1 MLDDFGNRLAQAR
14 QDGTNAAVNLTLVPD
29 ETSAENVQDAANLAY
44 GGTPFGYK
52 IGATSKMAQEMLA
65 APGPFFGVMVDID
78 RYDDGETI
86 PWKDHFRG
94 VECEFAFRMGADY
107 PHPGEDVSRDRL
119 IAAIG
124 GCHIAL
130 ELVGR
135 RTAGEGMPKYPGII
149 ADYGAHAAFVMGAE
163 IPGWLDAG
171 LEDLTVKGLLNG
183 AVTNEGTGA
192 AVMGHPLNS
201 LQWLAERFAERGRKL
216 EAGDIVTT
224 GTTLGIIPVEPGGTV
239 KGEFGPHGTIAL
251 VFGPV

>member
-14 QDGTNAAVNLTLVPD
+14 QDGTNAAINLSLVPD
-29 ETSAENVQDAANLAY
+29 ETSAESVQDVANLAY
-44 GGTPFGYK
+44 GGTPFGFK
-52 IGATSKMAQEMLA
+52 VGATSEYAQELLA

-86 PWKDHFRG
+86 PWKEHFRG
-94 VECEFAFRMGADY
+94 VECEYAFQMASDF
-107 PHPGEDVSRDRL
+107 PLPGKEVTREGM
-119 IAAIG
+119 IEAIG
-124 GCHIAL
+124 GCFIAL

-149 ADYGAHAAFVMGAE
+149 ADFGAHAAFVMGAE

-171 LEDLTVKGLLNG
+171 LEGVTVKGLSNG
-183 AVTNEGTGA
+183 NVTNEGTGA

-201 LQWLAERFAERGRKL
+201 LQWLAESLATRGKKL

-224 GTTLGIIPVEPGGTV
+224 GTALGIIPVEPGA
-239 KGEFGPHGTIAL
+239 TIAGDFG
-251 VFGPV
+251 VFGKVTLILGPA